1 MPGIPGCHSPR
12 SFVPSWIPLA
22 TSGRTHSHSEEAVL
36 LVFVRIP
43 TFAVIFSAK
52 VIFYYDK
59 SHLLALPGRADGEG
73 AGCGRADEYRHGRS
87 HNAITLTYIKEREK
101 A

>member
-1 MPGIPGCHSPR
+1 M
-12 SFVPSWIPLA
+12 
-22 TSGRTHSHSEEAVL
+22 

-59 SHLLALPGRADGEG
+59 SHLLALPVRAYGEG
-73 AGCGRADEYRHGRS
+73 AGRVRAGEPRHGRS
-87 HNAITLTYIKEREK
+87 QQCNNTNIYKGKGKGVERVK
-101 A
+101 SDGGIYTPS